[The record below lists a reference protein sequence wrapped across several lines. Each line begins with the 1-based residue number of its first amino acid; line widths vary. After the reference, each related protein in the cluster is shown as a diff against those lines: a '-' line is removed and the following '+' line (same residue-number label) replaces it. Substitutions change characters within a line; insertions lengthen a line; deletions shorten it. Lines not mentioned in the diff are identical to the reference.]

1 MKKLKIIIV
10 AVISIL
16 ALIIFVQNTA
26 VVETKLLFMTI
37 SMSRALLLIL
47 TFGLGFAT
55 GLIVS
60 FMLRRSDKSE
70 IEKPRSEISEIRE

>member
-1 MKKLKIIIV
+1 MARPLNKRKPAMKKVKIIIV

-16 ALIIFVQNTA
+16 ALIIFIQNTA

-37 SMSRALLLIL
+37 KMSRALLLIL

-55 GLIVS
+55 GIIVS
-60 FMLRRSDKSE
+60 YMLKKSG
-70 IEKPRSEISEIRE
+70 KA

>member
-1 MKKLKIIIV
+1 MKKVKIIIV

-16 ALIIFVQNTA
+16 ALIIFIQNTA

-37 SMSRALLLIL
+37 KMSRALLLIL

-55 GLIVS
+55 GIIVS
-60 FMLRRSDKSE
+60 YMLKKSG
-70 IEKPRSEISEIRE
+70 KA

>member
-1 MKKLKIIIV
+1 MKKAKIIIL

-16 ALIIFVQNTA
+16 ALIIFVQNTE
-26 VVETKLLFMTI
+26 VVKTKILFMSI
-37 SMSRALLLIL
+37 EMSRALLLIL

-60 FMLRRSDKSE
+60 FMLK
-70 IEKPRSEISEIRE
+70 KPGQSKV